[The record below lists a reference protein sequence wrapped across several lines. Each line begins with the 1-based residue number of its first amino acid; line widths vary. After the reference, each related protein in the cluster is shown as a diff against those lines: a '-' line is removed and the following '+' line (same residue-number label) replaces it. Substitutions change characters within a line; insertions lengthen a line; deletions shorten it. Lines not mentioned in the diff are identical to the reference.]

1 MREKTKIIGYMVAYG
16 VGFVFSVVV
25 GHWVT
30 KRVVEPLHE
39 KPGPP
44 REKNYERLPK
54 ITGMLDRFLYT
65 SAWLTPYQEFIG
77 IWLLVK
83 VARGWKVP
91 GQPPE
96 QPSETQRRKRLW
108 LTPYKEFI
116 GKRVISGY
124 DVGRFNI
131 FIIGNALCVI
141 FGVLGG
147 IFIQKILEYWPVL
160 FN

>member
-1 MREKTKIIGYMVAYG
+1 MEVIRYVVAGMIGYG
-16 VGFVFSVVV
+16 FSVVV

-30 KRVVEPLHE
+30 NLVVGGLHE

-44 REKNYERLPK
+44 REEGCEILPQ
-54 ITGMLDRFLYT
+54 ITGALDRVLYT
-65 SAWLTPYQEFIG
+65 SAWLTPYKEFIG

-83 VARGWKVP
+83 VARGWRVP

-96 QPSETQRRKRLW
+96 QPSKGQ
-108 LTPYKEFI
+108 I
-116 GKRVISGY
+116 GKQKVSKY
-124 DVGRFNI
+124 EVGRYNI
-131 FIIGNALCVI
+131 FLIGNALCVI

-147 IFIQKILEYWPVL
+147 IFIQKILKYWPVL

>member
-1 MREKTKIIGYMVAYG
+1 MAGMIGYG
-16 VGFVFSVVV
+16 FSVVV

-30 KRVVEPLHE
+30 NLVVEGLHK
-39 KPGPP
+39 KPGPG
-44 REKNYERLPK
+44 RQKGCEILPQ
-54 ITGMLDRFLYT
+54 ITGALDRVLYT
-65 SAWLTPYQEFIG
+65 SAWLIPYQQFIG

-96 QPSETQRRKRLW
+96 QPSKAQ
-108 LTPYKEFI
+108 I
-116 GKRVISGY
+116 GKRGKQEEQEVSKY

-131 FIIGNALCVI
+131 FLIGNALCVI

-147 IFIQKILEYWPVL
+147 IFIQKILEYWPIW